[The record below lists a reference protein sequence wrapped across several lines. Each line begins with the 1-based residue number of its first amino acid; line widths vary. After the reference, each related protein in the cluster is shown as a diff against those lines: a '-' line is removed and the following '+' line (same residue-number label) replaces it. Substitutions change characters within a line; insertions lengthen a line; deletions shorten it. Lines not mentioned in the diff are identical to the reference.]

1 MLMLT
6 QALIIP
12 DSLLPVKYMCSH
24 YICIFFNIYSSIRV
38 FEHFKKK
45 KIKNDSKSLDHKKK
59 CSYLS
64 FFAKVQTFV
73 LVKIWLT

>member
-24 YICIFFNIYSSIRV
+24 YIYIFFNIYSSIRV
-38 FEHFKKK
+38 FEHLKKK
-45 KIKNDSKSLDHKKK
+45 EN
-59 CSYLS
+59 
-64 FFAKVQTFV
+64 
-73 LVKIWLT
+73 

>member
-45 KIKNDSKSLDHKKK
+45 KIKNDTKSLDHKKK
-59 CSYLS
+59 MFIFKLFCKSTN
-64 FFAKVQTFV
+64 FC
-73 LVKIWLT
+73 IG